1 METNLALSGK
11 LKAKSD
17 SISFW
22 RIKKPLNLERKIWTF
37 TTQVAGRAHTS
48 ARPFQGE

>member
-17 SISFW
+17 SIPFW
-22 RIKKPLNLERKIWTF
+22 RIKRPLNLERKIWTF